1 MLLKF
6 LGTNE
11 LLKNI
16 FSQYVYFSSQKEII
30 YNSFSFVAA
39 MIAFKGSDDYSFSAI
54 FGMPEDFLYS
64 NGENFYSMG
73 TLVLCNSSSVLRNC
87 AISLAN

>member
-1 MLLKF
+1 MNFLKIF
-6 LGTNE
+6 
-11 LLKNI
+11 
-16 FSQYVYFSSQKEII
+16 FSQYFYFSSQKKII
-30 YNSFSFVAA
+30 YNSFSSAAA
-39 MIAFKGSDDYSFSAI
+39 MIAFIDYSFSAI